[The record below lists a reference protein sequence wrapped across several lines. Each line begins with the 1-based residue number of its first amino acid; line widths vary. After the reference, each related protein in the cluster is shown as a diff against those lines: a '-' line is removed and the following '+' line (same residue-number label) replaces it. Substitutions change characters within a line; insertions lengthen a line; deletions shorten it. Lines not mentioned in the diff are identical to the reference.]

1 MENGPGKGAAGQ
13 KTMASARQSVP
24 DSELSQESASSSST
38 ENVIWSEKR
47 LFKQPGWTEWQYPV
61 LFSFGVIAVGF
72 VMLLWFKSQML
83 LSKKKKDCEE
93 LESMTEAQDIVS
105 QTTNTT
111 VTAVVSEEVTSSHCW
126 KLQSTSSAVQ
136 ETCVAEAQLPEAL
149 RQSAVVAGPSTS
161 SCGAGNRFAS
171 EIRPEPIRIKAKGLL
186 ERRGSSASLT
196 IDLHPSQENIS
207 TLCGPTRECTDEY
220 LLSAGNMLSRQ
231 QLRKCLEDVHS
242 LHREFWEIPSNHS
255 EHVGVA
261 GAGFKNRY
269 KTILPNE
276 RTRVQIS
283 PPNSGMTPGSAEDQ
297 LACYI
302 NANYIRGYDGEDK
315 AYIATQGPLPNTI
328 IDFWL
333 MVWGEGVSVIVMITR
348 FVETCKCK
356 CEPYIPMNPQQ
367 EDGES
372 PPDSPSMSQSLGGP
386 GSIGKYGDITVSVEK
401 VLPRDGYVV
410 RELRVQRGDE
420 TRLIQHYWYDTWPDH
435 KTPDTAR
442 SIVELVRE
450 VEAYR
455 QKSLSELR
463 KQYGDNVPR
472 KAPVIVHC
480 SAGIGR
486 TGCFLAVA
494 IGTIQLAEEN
504 NVDVLGIVCRLRHDR
519 GGMVQTAEQ
528 YEFIHRALCEF
539 EKTLPNRSGEI
550 FGKCPNKL
558 S

>member
-1 MENGPGKGAAGQ
+1 MENGPGKGTAGQ
-13 KTMASARQSVP
+13 KTMASARRSVSE
-24 DSELSQESASSSST
+24 SELPQENTESSSA
-38 ENVIWSEKR
+38 ENAIWSEKSS
-47 LFKQPGWTEWQYPV
+47 FKHPVWTEWQYPA
-61 LFSFGVIAVGF
+61 LFSFGIVAVGF

-83 LSKKKKDCEE
+83 LSKKKKSIEE
-93 LESMTEAQDIVS
+93 PESMTEAQDIVS
-105 QTTNTT
+105 QTTS
-111 VTAVVSEEVTSSHCW
+111 TAVASVSEEVDSSHCW
-126 KLQSTSSAVQ
+126 KLQPSSSTTQ

-149 RQSAVVAGPSTS
+149 RQSAVVAGPSTAS
-161 SCGAGNRFAS
+161 SVGLTRFAS

-207 TLCGPTRECTDEY
+207 TLCGPTRECTTDEY

-231 QLRKCLEDVHS
+231 QLRKCLDDVHA

-255 EHVGVA
+255 ENVGVA

-269 KTILPNE
+269 KSILPNE

-328 IDFWL
+328 TDFWL
-333 MVWGEGVSVIVMITR
+333 MVWGEGVPVIVMITR
-348 FVETCKCK
+348 FIETCKCK
-356 CEPYIPMNPQQ
+356 CEPYIPMDPSLN
-367 EDGES
+367 DGDS
-372 PPDSPSMSQSLGGP
+372 PPDSPCVTTSLGGP
-386 GSIGKYGDITVSVEK
+386 GSAGKYGDITVTVEK
-401 VLPRDGYVV
+401 VAPRDGYVV
-410 RELRVQRGDE
+410 RELKVQRGDE
-420 TRLIQHYWYDTWPDH
+420 TRMIQHYWYDTWPDH
-435 KTPDTAR
+435 KTPDTAK

-455 QKSLSELR
+455 QKSLSDLR
-463 KQYGDNVPR
+463 RQYGDNIPR
-472 KAPVIVHC
+472 KAPVVVHC

-539 EKTLPNRSGEI
+539 EKTLPSRSGEACD
-550 FGKCPNKL
+550 KSSSK

>member
-13 KTMASARQSVP
+13 KTMATARRSGP
-24 DSELSQESASSSST
+24 DSELSKENGSSPPA
-38 ENVIWSEKR
+38 ENVIWSEKSA
-47 LFKQPGWTEWQYPV
+47 LKHPGWPEWQHPIF
-61 LFSFGVIAVGF
+61 FSLAAIAVGF

-83 LSKKKKDCEE
+83 LSKKKDCEE
-93 LESMTEAQDIVS
+93 PESMTEDQDKIVS
-105 QTTNTT
+105 QTSNTT
-111 VTAVVSEEVTSSHCW
+111 VAAVVSEEVSSHCW
-126 KLQSTSSAVQ
+126 KLQATSTAVQ

-161 SCGAGNRFAS
+161 TAGGGTRFAS
-171 EIRPEPIRIKAKGLL
+171 EVRPEPIRIKAKGLL

-207 TLCGPTRECTDEY
+207 TLCGPTRECTTDEY

-231 QLRKCLEDVHS
+231 QLRKCLEDVNA
-242 LHREFWEIPSNHS
+242 LHREFWEIPSNYR
-255 EHVGVA
+255 EHLGVA

-269 KTILPNE
+269 KSILPNE

-283 PPNSGMTPGSAEDQ
+283 PPCLGMAPGSAEDQ

-328 IDFWL
+328 ADFWL
-333 MVWGEGVSVIVMITR
+333 MVWGEGVPVIVMITR

-356 CEPYIPMNPQQ
+356 CEPYIPMNPQD
-367 EDGES
+367 DGDS
-372 PPDSPSMSQSLGGP
+372 PPDSPSMAQSLGGP
-386 GSIGKYGDITVSVEK
+386 GSTEKYGEVTVTVEK
-401 VLPRDGYVV
+401 VSPRDGYVV

-420 TRLIQHYWYDTWPDH
+420 TRIIQHYWYDTWPDH
-435 KTPDTAR
+435 KTPDTAK

-450 VEAYR
+450 VEAFR
-455 QKSLSELR
+455 QKSLSQLR

-472 KAPVIVHC
+472 KAPVVVHC

-528 YEFIHRALCEF
+528 YEFIHRALSEF
-539 EKTLPNRSGEI
+539 EKTLPNRSGED
-550 FGKCPNKL
+550 FERTL
-558 S
+558 SKSS